1 MRNFI
6 LLCLLM
12 VSCAVTAQTDFTYPS
27 LIVEYD
33 SAISFR
39 NLKIIPIKRGEPITV
54 DTILN
59 QKKIITLKQGMQ
71 KGLVKVK
78 ERGNY
83 MLDNINVLLIENNS
97 GKDLFIKSGEIAMGG
112 RQDRVFAKDTV
123 LASGKKQYTVPVY
136 CIEENRWS
144 NHEKKFVYGGNTSSG
159 LQKIIDSVQNQT
171 KVWNEI
177 RQLLKTN
184 NQTSSS
190 SYAAFINSKKVAD
203 TTNAYIQY
211 FYRQLRSKDSS
222 IVGMIAVTGNC
233 ILGADVFVSTSL
245 FYQTVGSLLEKYCTE
260 AAISGAVPT
269 TTRQK
274 EKQYADE
281 MLSADTQPE
290 FLNKKGKRFY
300 YRGLLIQITGY

>member
-1 MRNFI
+1 M
-6 LLCLLM
+6 LM
-12 VSCAVTAQTDFTYPS
+12 ASCAVTAQTDFTYPS
-27 LIVEYD
+27 LVVEYD
-33 SAISFR
+33 SALIFR
-39 NLKIIPIKRGEPITV
+39 NLKIIPVKRGEPATD
-54 DTILN
+54 DTIIN
-59 QKKIITLKQGMQ
+59 QKKYITLKQGMQ

-97 GKDLFIKSGEIAMGG
+97 GKDLLIKSGEIAMGG
-112 RQDRVFAKDTV
+112 RQDRVFARDTI
-123 LASGKKQYTVPVY
+123 LSSGKKQHTVPVY

-144 NHEKKFVYGGNTSSG
+144 NQERKFVYGRTTGSG
-159 LQKIIDSVQNQT
+159 LQTIIDTVHNQT

-190 SYAAFINSKKVAD
+190 SYGVFINSKKVAD
-203 TTNAYIQY
+203 TTNAYIQF

-222 IVGMIAVTGNC
+222 ITGIIAITGSR

-245 FYQTVGSLLEKYCTE
+245 FYQTLGNLLEKYGTE
-260 AAISGAVPT
+260 ATISGAIPT
-269 TTRQK
+269 TTQKK

-281 MLSADTQPE
+281 MLSPVTQPE